1 MKKLIYI
8 IIFILCALGCK
19 PETAVE
25 YPEAEQQVTVT
36 VYTTTWCRYC
46 VYAKQYLDRNNV
58 KYTEKNVEIKE
69 ERESLFTLA
78 KNVNFDVEK
87 LNVVPIVVVG
97 ERLAF
102 FPERL
107 LRQSRTK
114 SFVNFSIPEA
124 KSLLSSTPCC
134 WIR

>member
-97 ERLAF
+97 ERIIVGFNTKEIACALGIQDCA
-102 FPERL
+102 
-107 LRQSRTK
+107 LRDLDKRFRRIGSSITK
-114 SFVNFSIPEA
+114 
-124 KSLLSSTPCC
+124 
-134 WIR
+134 